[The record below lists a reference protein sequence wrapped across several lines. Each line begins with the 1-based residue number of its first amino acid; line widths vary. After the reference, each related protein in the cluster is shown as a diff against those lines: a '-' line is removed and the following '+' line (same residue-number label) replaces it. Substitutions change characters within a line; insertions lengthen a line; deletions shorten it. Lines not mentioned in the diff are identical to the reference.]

1 MTEGAQWIG
10 QKNFTVKCL
19 KNFGSGK
26 KDLEGVIIEQACEL
40 VDYIESFKG
49 SVPVN
54 GSLFAVPILNV
65 LWAMVAGY
73 SFKCEDEH
81 MKMVLELTS
90 YIFTSK
96 IFVIANALPWIRF
109 IFPSLTGY
117 NKRLKAFRLMR
128 EQIRDE
134 IKKHE
139 VDLDEENPRD
149 FIDAYLT
156 DIKMKFILFLHF
168 ILELLLG
175 FFEGCVAAGLMK
187 N

>member
-19 KNFGSGK
+19 KNFGFGK

-73 SFKCEDEH
+73 SFKREDEH